1 MDLKQERQL
10 SFVEALKA
18 MDSMKNDDLVMDY
31 EKEYE
36 RALKDIAEVMF
47 DMDFTENNKPIVSPN
62 EEYDEER

>member
-18 MDSMKNDDLVMDY
+18 MDY

-47 DMDFTENNKPIVSPN
+47 DMDFTENNEVKSVEN
-62 EEYDEER
+62 DTK